1 MSWLTAKD
9 KNKPRLP
16 SPPSLAIVAV
26 GGVVGGAVLAQLD
39 RLLQQQG
46 QLPHLVLAAVPGLAT
61 GLAGAMLVAKLLL
74 PSRRQSQ
81 QHWGPWDPIK
91 AIP

>member
-1 MSWLTAKD
+1 M
-9 KNKPRLP
+9 
-16 SPPSLAIVAV
+16 VAV

-46 QLPHLVLAAVPGLAT
+46 QLPHLVLAAVPGLAV
-61 GLAGAMLVAKLLL
+61 GLVGATLVARHLL
-74 PSRRQSQ
+74 PSRRRSQ
-81 QHWGPWDPIK
+81 QHWEPWDLIR